1 MEGRTSVS
9 VASIQIRAAQT
20 ISAHIQRSGNVASRV
35 TRWQSQVVYSS
46 SLLPTRMRPPVEPA
60 PRVFVVRR

>member
-1 MEGRTSVS
+1 MKGQTGVS

-20 ISAHIQRSGNVASRV
+20 ITAHIQRSANVASRV

-46 SLLPTRMRPPVEPA
+46 SLLPTRMRPPLEPT